1 MRLYTDEIKFEKDER
16 LEQLLAMRKAP
27 LSEEGMRLAL
37 TDLTLYLCDD
47 IEFIAAVYLKEDAGK
62 TLMSDDIE
70 KADMM
75 EGTDGERYFPV
86 FSDLEQFRSFKPA
99 LKETESAVLMTKQ
112 DLLDFLNDN
121 QKLAAAVVNP
131 MRDDLLLYRVQL
143 SNMISLDRQR
153 KEKELMNL

>member
-1 MRLYTDEIKFEKDER
+1 MRLLTDEKDIQTDER

-37 TDLTLYLCDD
+37 TDLTLYLCED
-47 IEFIAAVYLKEDAGK
+47 IEFVAAVYLKKEAGK
-62 TLMSDDIE
+62 TLMSDDVE

-75 EGTDGERYFPV
+75 EGTDGEKYFPV
-86 FSDLEQFRSFKPA
+86 FTDLTQFHSFKPS
-99 LKETESAVLMTKQ
+99 LKEGESAVLMTKQ

-121 QKLAAAVVNP
+121 QKLAAAVANP

-143 SNMISLDRQR
+143 SNMISLNRQK
-153 KEKELMNL
+153 KEQEMMNL